1 MSIASL
7 APKQLAAALLLGTA
21 LSLPLAAAA
30 VSARAGQEAGHEVG
44 VLTCKTVP
52 DSRLN
57 LVVHSRADI
66 ECEFKESDGT
76 VEHYTGETGIGFGVD
91 LHVAHEETVIFTVI
105 AKHLEPGTH
114 QLAGSYGGPKAGVT
128 TGVGGGAA
136 VLIGGHDDSIGLK
149 PAVSHSKGFGL
160 AAGVGYL
167 VLKAKEA
174 GEAEQAV
181 Q

>member
-1 MSIASL
+1 MSIATI
-7 APKQLAAALLLGTA
+7 APKQLAAALLLGSA

-30 VSARAGQEAGHEVG
+30 VSASAGEEAGHEVG

-52 DSRLN
+52 DSRVN
-57 LVVHSRADI
+57 LVVHSSADI

-76 VEHYTGETGIGFGVD
+76 LEHYTGRTGIGIGVD
-91 LHVAHEETVIFTVI
+91 LHVSHEETVIFTVL

-114 QLAGSYGGPKAGVT
+114 QLAGRYGGPKAAVT

-160 AAGVGYL
+160 AAGVSYL
-167 VLKAKEA
+167 VLEAKET
-174 GEAEQAV
+174 GEAEKAEP
-181 Q
+181 

>member
-1 MSIASL
+1 MTIASL
-7 APKQLAAALLLGTA
+7 TPKQFAAALLLGTA
-21 LSLPLAAAA
+21 LSLPLAASA

-52 DSRLN
+52 ESRVN
-57 LVVHSRADI
+57 LVVHSSADI

-76 VEHYTGETGIGFGVD
+76 VEHYTGQTGIGIGVD
-91 LHVAHEETVIFTVI
+91 LHVAHQETVIFTVL
-105 AKHLEPGTH
+105 AKHFEPGSH
-114 QLAGSYGGPKAGVT
+114 RLAGRYGGPKAGVA

-136 VLIGGHDDSIGLK
+136 LLIGGHDDSIGLK

-167 VLKAKEA
+167 TLEAKES
-174 GEAEQAV
+174 GEAE
-181 Q
+181 

>member
-1 MSIASL
+1 MSMTAI
-7 APKQLAAALLLGTA
+7 APKQIAAALFLGTA
-21 LSLPLAAAA
+21 LSVPLAASA

-44 VLTCKTVP
+44 ILTCHTVP
-52 DSRLN
+52 DSRIN

-76 VEHYTGETGIGFGVD
+76 VEHYTGQTGIGVGVD
-91 LHVAHEETVIFTVI
+91 LHVAHEETVIFTVL
-105 AKHLEPGTH
+105 AKHFEPGSH

-160 AAGVGYL
+160 AAGVGFL
-167 VLKAKEA
+167 TLEAKET
-174 GEAEQAV
+174 GKAE
-181 Q
+181 